1 VEQNENQP
9 QDYSREA
16 EETDLIKCQHLAGHL
31 STIVE
36 RHPHPVVDLKTC

>member
-1 VEQNENQP
+1 MKQIKSQP
-9 QDYSREA
+9 QNYPRGA

-36 RHPHPVVDLKTC
+36 RHPHPVVDLETC